1 MARFSEKVA
10 FVTGAGSGIG
20 RATAVRLAGDG
31 AAVMCSDVN
40 EQSAQ
45 ATASK
50 LEELGAKAD
59 VVAIDVSD
67 ESAVEAAFERTTSTF
82 GRMDVLVNNAGIGG
96 RYPWSQT
103 IDVNLSGV
111 YHGLKHGCAL
121 MQELGGGAV
130 VNVASIAGLVGLM
143 RPAGLAID
151 PEVLEGGGAYVAAK
165 HGVVGLTKQFAVAYG
180 DKGVRVNAVCP
191 GYIVTPMT
199 APVRDMEGGTEFLT
213 SLHPIGRL
221 GQAEEVANVATFLA
235 SDEASFVTGA
245 SVPVDGGYTA
255 R

>member
-1 MARFSEKVA
+1 VDRFSDKAA

-20 RATAVRLAGDG
+20 QATALRLAGDG

-45 ATASK
+45 ATATK
-50 LEELGAKAD
+50 LEELGARAG
-59 VVAIDVSD
+59 VAAIDVSD
-67 ESAVEAAFERTTSTF
+67 ESAVEAALEKTTSTF
-82 GRMDVLVNNAGIGG
+82 GRLDVLINNAGIGG
-96 RYPWSQT
+96 RFSWSQT

-111 YHGLKHGCAL
+111 FFGLKHGCAM
-121 MQELGGGAV
+121 MQELGGGAI

-143 RPAGLAID
+143 RPSGMETDAQ
-151 PEVLEGGGAYVAAK
+151 VLEGGGAYVAAK

-199 APVRDMEGGTEFLT
+199 APVRETEGGTEFLT
-213 SLHPIGRL
+213 ALHPLGRL
-221 GQAEEVANVATFLA
+221 GHAEEVANVATFLA
-235 SDEASFVTGA
+235 SAEASFVTGA
-245 SVPVDGGYTA
+245 AVPVDGGYTA